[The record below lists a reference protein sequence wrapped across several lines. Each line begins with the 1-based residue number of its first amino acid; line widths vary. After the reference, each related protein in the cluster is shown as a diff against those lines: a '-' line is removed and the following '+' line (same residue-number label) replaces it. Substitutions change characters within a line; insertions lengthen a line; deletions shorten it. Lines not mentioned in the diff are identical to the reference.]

1 MPTPATSDVDE
12 RLSRCPVADDASASV
27 ALSVLETLQAKAPV
41 GFGFV
46 DLSLRV
52 VRINEAMATIFGL
65 TGDVVGMHIAD
76 VLPEVW
82 SRLAPTVHHVLATG
96 ASVLDV
102 EVHGELFGPHSP
114 TSVLASFY
122 PVVLSGETIGVGS
135 VVVDVT
141 DRKRSEQAR
150 GQLSAIVDGSGDAIF
165 ASTVD
170 GTIVSWNMAAQQMF
184 GYTAD
189 EVVGGPASVLAPVRR
204 VDEQREMRERLING
218 EPTQRIETVRVR
230 KDGSPID
237 VLVTA
242 STTTDENGT
251 VTGLAVIMQDI
262 GARLAAQRALEA
274 SRRRLAEAQH
284 TAHLG
289 SFEYDVSADELTWS
303 DEYYRIVQV
312 DQRINESTQL
322 FMSLVHPEDVAS
334 VRHVWLDALDRAKPF
349 DLEFRLITVTG
360 ATRTVNA
367 RAVADVDETGTV
379 VKLSGTMMDIT
390 ERAEAERVRW
400 AAEARFEIGF
410 EQSAIGA
417 AIADLDGIPT
427 RVNSALCSIL
437 GRPAEQLVGRSWVDL
452 VPPEDVPLCVAVLAR
467 IAAGHDLYHDE
478 RQYIRPDGTAVWTS
492 CNVTLVR
499 DTAGTPQYLFM
510 QMQDINSR
518 KLMELELAHQAV
530 HDSLTGLPNRAL
542 LNDRLNHGLAGTR
555 RRNTQIGVMFLDLDQ
570 FKLVNDSA
578 GHETGDRLLIEIA
591 NRIATAVRPDD
602 TVARFGGD
610 EFVIICDDVT
620 AADAQQIG
628 ERVLE
633 SVRRPAKLGDQE
645 VHPSVSLGIAMSD
658 LDSTPASLL
667 RDSDAAM
674 FLAKERGRGRLEM
687 FGESLRNKAERRW
700 VTSADLHR
708 ALERDELIVHYQPVI
723 DLAGGAMIST
733 EALVRWIHPERGL
746 VGPDQFIPFAEESG
760 LIVPIGAWVLEQACG
775 QLREWQ
781 ALQRTRTGV
790 STLSMAVNLS
800 VRQMLA
806 PDVVDV
812 VRDVLDRTGIDPR
825 DLCLELTESV
835 FMEDVDYFG
844 QVLAAIKAIGVDL
857 AIDDFGTGYSSLSY
871 LKRFPVDRVKIDRAF
886 VDGLGVDAHDT
897 ALVAA
902 IVAMAGALDLA
913 ITAEGVETWDQ
924 LAELRRLGVSR
935 AQGFLLARPVPAD
948 HITQLLIDDARW
960 LMG

>member
-1 MPTPATSDVDE
+1 MPTPGTSDLDE
-12 RLSRCPVADDASASV
+12 RPRQCSVEGGTSADV

-46 DLSLRV
+46 DRSLRV
-52 VRINEAMATIFGL
+52 VRVNEAMAKIFGL
-65 TGDVVGMHIAD
+65 DGDVVGRHIAE
-76 VLPEVW
+76 VLPGLW
-82 SRLAPTVHHVLATG
+82 TRLEPTVEHVLATG
-96 ASVLDV
+96 QSVLDV
-102 EVHGELFGPHSP
+102 EVEAESAGTTRAL
-114 TSVLASFY
+114 LASFY
-122 PVVLSGETIGVGS
+122 PVALDGETIGVGS

-165 ASTVD
+165 GVTVD
-170 GTIVSWNMAAQQMF
+170 GVLTSCNLAAQRMF
-184 GYTAD
+184 GYSAD
-189 EVVGGPASVLAPVRR
+189 EMVGRPVSIIAPPRR
-204 VDEQREMRERLING
+204 TDEQREMRERLILG
-218 EPTQRIETVRVR
+218 GPPERLETVRLR
-230 KDGSPID
+230 NDGSPVD

-262 GARLAAQRALEA
+262 GERLAAQRALEA
-274 SRRRLAEAQH
+274 SRRRLAEAQR
-284 TAHLG
+284 TARLG
-289 SFEYDVSADELTWS
+289 SFEYDVRTEELTWS
-303 DEYYRIVQV
+303 DEYYRILKL
-312 DQRINESTQL
+312 DQRIIASTRL
-322 FMSLVHPEDVAS
+322 FMLMVHPDDVTP
-334 VRHVWLDALDRAKPF
+334 VQRVWLDARHRGNPF
-349 DLEFRLITVTG
+349 DLEFRVITVG
-360 ATRTVNA
+360 GEQRTVNA
-367 RAVADVDETGTV
+367 RAVAEMNETGEV

-390 ERAEAERVRW
+390 DRAEADRVRW

-427 RVNSALCSIL
+427 RVNSAVCAIL
-437 GRPAEQLVGRSWVDL
+437 GRPADQLVGRRWVDFI
-452 VPPEDVPLCVAVLAR
+452 PPDDVPLCEAVLAR
-467 IAAGHDLYHDE
+467 ITAGHDLYHDE

-492 CNVTLVR
+492 CNVSLVR
-499 DTAGTPQYLFM
+499 DTAGTPQYLFV

-542 LNDRLNHGLAGTR
+542 LTDRLNHGLAGTR

-591 NRIATAVRPDD
+591 ERIVSAVRPDD

-610 EFVIICDDVT
+610 EFVIICDDVS

-633 SVRRPAKLGDQE
+633 SVRRPARLGDQE
-645 VHPSVSLGIAMSD
+645 MFPSVSLGIAMSD
-658 LDSTPASLL
+658 QDSTPASLL

-674 FLAKERGRGRLEM
+674 FLAKERGRGRLEV
-687 FGESLRNKAERRW
+687 FGETLRTKAERQW
-700 VTSADLHR
+700 VTSTDLHR
-708 ALERDELIVHYQPVI
+708 ALDRDELTIHYQPVI
-723 DLAGGAMIST
+723 DLATGEMVSA

-746 VGPDQFIPFAEESG
+746 VGPDEFIRFAEETG
-760 LIVPIGAWVLEQACG
+760 LIVPIGTWVLETACA
-775 QLREWQ
+775 QLVEWQ
-781 ALQRTRTGV
+781 ALRRAGGTV
-790 STLSMAVNLS
+790 ATLSMAVNLS

-806 PDVVDV
+806 TGVVALI
-812 VRDVLDRTGIDPR
+812 REVLGRTGIDPA

-835 FMEDVDYFG
+835 FMEDVAYFG
-844 QVLAAIKAIGVDL
+844 SVLADIKAIGVDL

-913 ITAEGVETWDQ
+913 ITAEGVETCDQ

-935 AQGFLLARPVPAD
+935 AQGFLLARPMPAEELTRM
-948 HITQLLIDDARW
+948 ITEARRWSID
-960 LMG
+960 